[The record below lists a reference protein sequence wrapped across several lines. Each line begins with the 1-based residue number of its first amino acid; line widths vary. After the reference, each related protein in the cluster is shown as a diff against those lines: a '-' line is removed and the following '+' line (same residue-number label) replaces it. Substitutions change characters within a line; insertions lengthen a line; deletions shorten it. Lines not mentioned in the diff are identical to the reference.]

1 MLGFIETHYSSERI
15 LEVDNLPRYFTDI
28 YIVDEYRSLL
38 DLVDAKK
45 AMEKRVLYTI
55 YSQVFCRIVIS

>member
-38 DLVDAKK
+38 DLVDTKK
-45 AMEKRVLYTI
+45 AMRREFFTLY
-55 YSQVFCRIVIS
+55 IVRSFVA